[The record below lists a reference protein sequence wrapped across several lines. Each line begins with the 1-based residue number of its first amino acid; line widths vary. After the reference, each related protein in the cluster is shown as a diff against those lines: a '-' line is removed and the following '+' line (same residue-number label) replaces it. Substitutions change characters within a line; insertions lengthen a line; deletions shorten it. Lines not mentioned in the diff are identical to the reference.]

1 MDRICNA
8 HDCNNINRRK
18 LSSLYCSP
26 RCAQKQKRF
35 RKENKIGSVFGSVAV
50 SRTGNLLDDVFT
62 NASMGLISGAADPVN
77 TVSRNVVQTC
87 VPYALEVVRK
97 RPIISFLAGLGAY
110 MAANHLFTNCT
121 TTTTTENG
129 ETTSSESCKKATSL
143 QKTGTAIAGVLGTN
157 FLIDNILGD
166 SRFIEELLNG
176 GRTGVSASTN
186 PVNTVNTPNQNF
198 QPIQFFSN

>member
-8 HDCNNINRRK
+8 HDCNNVNHRK
-18 LSSLYCSP
+18 SSSLYCSE
-26 RCAQKQKRF
+26 RCRQKQKRF
-35 RKENKIGSVFGSVAV
+35 RKENKIGSVSGISV

-62 NASMGLISGAADPVN
+62 NASMGLISGGGDPVN

-97 RPIISFLAGLGAY
+97 RPILSFLAGLGAF
-110 MAANHLFTNCT
+110 MAANQLFTNCT

-129 ETTSSESCKKATSL
+129 ETTTSESCKKATSL

-157 FLIDNILGD
+157 FLIDNVLGE
-166 SRFIEELLNG
+166 SRFIEDLLNR
-176 GRTGVSASTN
+176 GRTGVSPSTN
-186 PVNTVNTPNQNF
+186 PANTANTPNQNF